1 MSELD
6 PKIELAQES
15 IKKLRY
21 KILEGSTTNRNK
33 LINFKHNDRLRSQ
46 ARIVDEIPDE
56 IFKGIIKGNSYIFN
70 PLPEEEHEPKD
81 EKTPEF
87 KTAYEIAQK
96 EDEVYLREIEKL
108 GDEYDASSKES
119 IQIERDLKDRIRIQL
134 KLGKRKTIEILGV
147 EEYARKNGIDPN
159 YDLPKTP
166 DELSKKHKDK
176 DIQTILK
183 PDQLDK
189 KLSGIKRLARTALN
203 EKGINTLF
211 LSFGFIEWFESEN
224 SDVKILSPLILLPVE
239 IEEKKTKKGS
249 QYIIS
254 GGDSDPQINIA
265 LKAKFERDFGII
277 LKDLEEEEA
286 PENYFSNLENEIK
299 GKKRWSIKRYIT
311 LGHFQFARMAMY
323 YDLDPDK
330 WNNLGE
336 QETLKD
342 LFSGTGEGDG
352 TPAEDYDVDDKSINL
367 KVPVLLNQ
375 ADASQ
380 FSAIVDVMNGKNLAI
395 QGPPGTGKSQTI
407 ANIIGAALSNK
418 KRILFLADKK
428 AALDV
433 VYKKL
438 IDANLGDFCLKIES
452 ASKKKSEVIED
463 IKKRIELKKIKGKVE
478 NFNSLIQKEE
488 VTKNRLIQYANLIT
502 KNIGNS
508 EKNIYE
514 INGIISKLKEFENDT
529 FKFLFENKID
539 EFSEYFDKLDPSNLE
554 ILIEN
559 LLKLEEQTQSIIK
572 SFKSISQH
580 PWYGFTNNQ
589 INPYEKKKLVHN
601 FKSLNN
607 DLDELINI
615 SKEIEDQIPHIKSI
629 QEIKS
634 INDFKGLVSLG
645 EIDDLDKTLYYLKYV
660 KSENDINQINVLLN
674 LIKENKDNLN
684 FEKKVQSK
692 LKIKK
697 SEFKLIKEYKEAI
710 KNSHFFSFLSSEY
723 RNAKNFYSS
732 VAKDGIFEKSKAIN
746 DLAEYQKYIS
756 LYDEI
761 QEIKK
766 KLKDDKTFKHILNE
780 DYKFENT
787 STDLLENII
796 FYTSKIIKNFD
807 KKTFNKI
814 LNDKNCLEILSKLSK
829 KIKISLS
836 QLEKKLENLVVHI
849 DSKEFYSEDLIISS
863 ILKKNEII
871 DEVSLD
877 EWIEFLNLKS
887 SFNEL
892 ENKIIKI
899 FDENNL
905 KYKNISET
913 VRALYYNYLLKN
925 AYDLHPEL
933 SEFNGDR
940 LRLLRQE
947 YKELDQQ
954 IFGLKKQNLFNS
966 LLNVRPKQG
975 ISTGPTKRLT
985 EKGLLDV
992 ITKQSRPRI
1001 SLRQLIKKSSE
1012 ALADLKPCFI
1022 MSPMTLAEL
1031 VRSQEDLFDILIID
1045 EASQMRME
1053 DAIGAMARA
1062 KQSVIV
1068 GDPKQLAPTEFFD
1081 IVDESEDEEVNEE
1094 SILDKAISRFQPHRL
1109 LRWHYRS
1116 RNEKL
1121 INFSNHHFYDN
1132 RLIIPPSPSLKKA
1145 IFSNKVDAIYK
1156 GKVNNQEIDKLLPD
1170 LVAFMKKN
1178 IKKDENDT
1186 KAQSCLIVTMNKDQA
1201 ELIEDELRYLETN
1214 EPIISEYKNSW
1225 ENSLE
1230 EFTIKNLESVQ
1241 GDERDVIF
1249 ISTLFGP
1256 REKGGKVNQT
1266 FGPINNQIKGHR
1278 RLNVLFSRAKREV
1291 HLYTSMHPNDILSE
1305 GAPLGR
1311 QIFKS
1316 YLEYAKTGKLEIGD
1330 IQHSKEPMSEFE
1342 IFVMNGLKNMGYE
1355 VDPQVGVSGFFIDI
1369 GVKHKTFPDG
1379 YILGVECD
1387 GKTYHSTKS
1396 ARDRD
1401 ILRQEVLEGMGWK
1414 IYRIWST
1421 DWFKNPQAELKKLD
1435 KYIKKLIN

>member
-1 MSELD
+1 MPEID

-15 IKKLRY
+15 IKKLRH

-56 IFKGIIKGNSYIFN
+56 IFKGLIKGNNYVFN

-108 GDEYDASSKES
+108 GDEYDSSSKES
-119 IQIERDLKDRIRIQL
+119 IQIERDLKDRVRNQL

-147 EEYARKNGIDPN
+147 EEYAKKNGIDPN

-166 DELSKKHKDK
+166 NELSKKHKDR

-211 LSFGFIEWFESEN
+211 LAFGFIEWFESES
-224 SDVKILSPLILLPVE
+224 SDLKILSPLILLPVE

-277 LKDLEEEEA
+277 LKDLEDEET
-286 PENYFSNLENEIK
+286 PENYFSNLEGEIK
-299 GKKRWSIKRYIT
+299 AKKRWSLKRYIT

-323 YDLDPDK
+323 YDLDPSK

-336 QETLKD
+336 QETLSD

-352 TPAEDYDVDDKSINL
+352 TPADDYDIDDKSINS

-407 ANIIGAALSNK
+407 SNIIGAALSTK
-418 KRILFLADKK
+418 KRVLFLADKK

-438 IDANLGDFCLKIES
+438 VDANLGEFCLKIES
-452 ASKKKSEVIED
+452 AGKKKSEVIDD
-463 IKKRIELKKIKGKVE
+463 IKKRLDLKKIKGNVD
-478 NFNSLIQKEE
+478 NYNSLIQKEE
-488 VTKNRLIQYANLIT
+488 ITKNRLIQYANLIT
-502 KNIGNS
+502 KNVGNS

-514 INGIISKLKEFENDT
+514 INGLISKYKEFENDT
-529 FKFLFENKID
+529 FRFLFENKIE
-539 EFSEYFDKLDPSNLE
+539 EFSGNFDSLTPSKLE
-554 ILIEN
+554 ILIDN
-559 LLKLEEQTQSIIK
+559 LSKLEDQTQTIVSNYK
-572 SFKSISQH
+572 NISKH

-589 INPYEKKKLVHN
+589 VNPYEKNKLVFN
-601 FKSLNN
+601 FKSLSEDIKNLT
-607 DLDELINI
+607 DI
-615 SKEIEDQIPHIKSI
+615 SKEIEAQIPHIKSI
-629 QEIKS
+629 QKINSIK
-634 INDFKGLVSLG
+634 DFESLISLG
-645 EIDDLDKTLYYLKYV
+645 EIEDLDKTLFYLKYV
-660 KSENDINQINVLLN
+660 KSENDIDELNHLLN
-674 LIKENKDNLN
+674 LIKENKEKIDY
-684 FEKKVQSK
+684 EKKIQSK

-697 SEFKLIKEYKEAI
+697 TEFKLIKDYKEAI

-723 RNAKNFYSS
+723 RNAKNFYIGI
-732 VAKDGIFEKSKAIN
+732 AKDGIFEKSKAIS
-746 DLAEYQKYIS
+746 DLAEYQKYTG
-756 LYDEI
+756 LYEEI
-761 QEIKK
+761 QSAKKQFKDNKNFIKI
-766 KLKDDKTFKHILNE
+766 LDKEYN
-780 DYKFENT
+780 DENT
-787 STDLLENII
+787 SIDLLENIN

-807 KKTFNKI
+807 KKTFSKI
-814 LNDKNCLEILSKLSK
+814 LNDKNCLEILSSLSK
-829 KIKISLS
+829 KIKSSLS
-836 QLEKKLENLVVHI
+836 QFKKKLETLEKHINL
-849 DSKEFYSEDLIISS
+849 KEFYSEDLDIKS
-863 ILKKNEII
+863 IVSKNENI

-877 EWIEFLNLKS
+877 EWIDFLNLKS
-887 SFNEL
+887 SFSEL
-892 ENKIIKI
+892 ENNIIEI
-899 FDENNL
+899 FDTNNL
-905 KYKNISET
+905 EYKNISEIIKT
-913 VRALYYNYLLKN
+913 LYFNYLLKN
-925 AYDLHPEL
+925 AYDLNPEL

-940 LRLLRQE
+940 LGLLRQE

-954 IFGLKKQNLFNS
+954 IFSLKKQNLFNS
-966 LLNVRPKQG
+966 LLSIRPTKG

-1001 SLRQLIKKSSE
+1001 SLRQLIKRSSE

-1031 VRSQEDLFDILIID
+1031 VRPQEDLFDILIID

-1062 KQSVIV
+1062 KQCVIV

-1081 IVDESEDEEVNEE
+1081 IVDDTEDEEVNEE

-1132 RLIIPPSPSLKKA
+1132 RLIIPPSPSLKQA

-1156 GKVNNQEIDKLLPD
+1156 GKVNNQEIDRLLPD
-1170 LVAFMKKN
+1170 LVNFMKRN
-1178 IKKDENDT
+1178 IRKDENDK

-1214 EPIISEYKNSW
+1214 EPVISQYKNSW

-1369 GVKHKTFPDG
+1369 GVKHKNFPDG

-1387 GKTYHSTKS
+1387 GKTYHSSKS

-1421 DWFKNPQAELKKLD
+1421 DWFQNPQAELRKLD
-1435 KYIKKLIN
+1435 KYIKRIIN